1 MSKPWIILFPL
12 VAALAI
18 ASACGEKSSELSQR
32 CRAAGNDRLQSAG
45 LRVYRGS
52 SLNAGELQVGTIP
65 ACSDSSQATQIY
77 LLARRA
83 LAMIPEDLRPAQV
96 SIHVSPTLTAKT
108 PPINVTEVHR
118 ESNSILVDARS
129 LKRID
134 LSTMLHEMAH
144 VQMASRAPSGTIA
157 ARLEESL
164 GEGIADYYAATIQ
177 GSPNLGKIKGKAAR
191 DLSQRPVWLRGGW
204 TRLADASKPWL
215 AHEQGW
221 ALAALLWSQQ
231 KEPGAI
237 LRDLITCMKSARL
250 DSSESPAKV
259 IDSWLASCPANSR
272 ESLVK
277 LMHRWIPSSMY

>member
-1 MSKPWIILFPL
+1 MAPG
-12 VAALAI
+12 
-18 ASACGEKSSELSQR
+18 CGEKASDLSER
-32 CRAAGNDRLQSAG
+32 CRAAGSDRLQSAG
-45 LRVYRGS
+45 LQVYRGS

-65 ACSDSSQATQIY
+65 TCSSNAQATQIY

-83 LAMIPEDLRPAQV
+83 LAMIPKDLRPEEV
-96 SIHVSPTLTAKT
+96 SIHVSPTLNAKT
-108 PPINVTEVHR
+108 PPIDVTEVHR
-118 ESNSILVDARS
+118 ETNSILVDARS

-144 VQMASRAPSGTIA
+144 VQMASRAPSGMIA

-177 GSPNLGKIKGKAAR
+177 GSPSLGKIKGKAAR
-191 DLSQRPVWLRGGW
+191 DLSERPVWLRGGW
-204 TRLADASKPWL
+204 TKLADASKSWS

-231 KEPGAI
+231 KEPGAM

-250 DSSESPAKV
+250 DSSESPARV
-259 IDSWLASCPANSR
+259 IDSWLGGCPASSR
-272 ESLVK
+272 ESLGQ